1 MRPFRRGR
9 GTMAGSGNLITLLF
23 TALSD
28 SQHSVIYSTLRF
40 TSLGDSDRMGLLAM
54 WTEAS

>member
-23 TALSD
+23 TAL
-28 SQHSVIYSTLRF
+28 
-40 TSLGDSDRMGLLAM
+40 GDSDRMGLLAM